1 MVSFFLRFLGG
12 FVFLVGVLLRV
23 AFIILLERRVLS
35 YIQVRKG
42 PNRVRVAGLF
52 QSFGDAVKLFIK
64 EQSWPI
70 FSNARVYY
78 RAPILAISIIL
89 LVWLI
94 YPLSF
99 GGLNFSFGL
108 VFIFCCLSLGVY
120 VLIIGGWSSNS
131 NYSIIGAV
139 RGVSQTISYEVR
151 LVFLLLSVIM
161 LVSGFGASILRS
173 NQEYI

>member
-1 MVSFFLRFLGG
+1 
-12 FVFLVGVLLRV
+12 
-23 AFIILLERRVLS
+23 
-35 YIQVRKG
+35 
-42 PNRVRVAGLF
+42 
-52 QSFGDAVKLFIK
+52 
-64 EQSWPI
+64 
-70 FSNARVYY
+70 
-78 RAPILAISIIL
+78 
-89 LVWLI
+89 
-94 YPLSF
+94 
-99 GGLNFSFGL
+99 
-108 VFIFCCLSLGVY
+108 LSLGVY

>member
-1 MVSFFLRFLGG
+1 
-12 FVFLVGVLLRV
+12 
-23 AFIILLERRVLS
+23 
-35 YIQVRKG
+35 
-42 PNRVRVAGLF
+42 
-52 QSFGDAVKLFIK
+52 
-64 EQSWPI
+64 
-70 FSNARVYY
+70 
-78 RAPILAISIIL
+78 
-89 LVWLI
+89 LI